1 MPIAGLLRESELTPE
16 AARRQVTK
24 FHRQTTLGRAVEVA
38 GVGLH
43 TGNQVAVRL
52 TPAPAFTG
60 FVFRRTD
67 LGDFD
72 VPAAPH
78 AVARVSYATTL
89 MRQGVMVSTVEHLLA
104 ALVGSGVDNCI
115 IEIDGMEVPILDG
128 SAEGWVDLIESAGV
142 RELEAARQFLRI
154 RRPVDVVE
162 SHRSIRIVPADEYRI
177 SCHIDFDHP
186 VVGSQR
192 RSISITNG
200 EFGPE
205 LAAARTFGFA
215 HEVEALRQA
224 GLIQG
229 GSTENA
235 IVLTPHGGMLNEVPL
250 RWPDEFVRHK
260 MIDIVGDLALFGMP
274 ILGHVIADRA
284 GHALHTQLVAKVVR
298 DESAWEIVSQPVTEA
313 AALLS

>member
-1 MPIAGLLRESELTPE
+1 MTH
-16 AARRQVTK
+16 VN
-24 FHRQTTLGRAVEVA
+24 RQTTLEASAEVA

-43 TGNQVAVRL
+43 TGNHVAVRL

-67 LGDFD
+67 LGEFD

-104 ALVGSGVDNCI
+104 ALVGCRIDNCI

-128 SAEGWVDLIESAGV
+128 SAEGWVDLIEEAGV
-142 RELEAARQFLRI
+142 RQLEAARQYLCI
-154 RRPVDVVE
+154 RRPVEVVE
-162 SHRSIRIVPADEYRI
+162 AQRSIRIIPADEYRI
-177 SCHIDFDHP
+177 TCHIDFDHP

-192 RSISITNG
+192 RSVSITDG
-200 EFGPE
+200 EFTSE
-205 LAAARTFGFA
+205 LAAARTFGFV
-215 HEVEALRQA
+215 HEIEALRQA

-235 IVLTPHGGMLNEVPL
+235 IVLTPQGGMLNEVPL

-274 ILGHVIADRA
+274 VLGHVIADRA

-298 DESAWEIVSQPVTEA
+298 DETAWEIVATPTPSIA
-313 AALLS
+313 AVSL

>member
-1 MPIAGLLRESELTPE
+1 M
-16 AARRQVTK
+16 ARRLSQTDGTSLKQVI
-24 FHRQTTLGRAVEVA
+24 RQTSLGSVTEVA

-43 TGNQVAVRL
+43 TGNHVTVRL

-67 LGDFD
+67 LGEFD

-104 ALVGSGVDNCI
+104 ALVGCGVDNCI
-115 IEIDGMEVPILDG
+115 VEIDGMEVPILDG
-128 SAEGWVDLIESAGV
+128 SAEGWVDMIEEAGV
-142 RELEAARQFLRI
+142 RELEAARQYLRI
-154 RRPVDVVE
+154 QRAVEVVE
-162 SHRSIRIVPADEYRI
+162 ANRSIRIVPADEYRI
-177 SCHIDFDHP
+177 TCHIDFDHP
-186 VVGSQR
+186 VVGSQTK
-192 RSISITNG
+192 SVSITAG
-200 EFGPE
+200 EFARE
-205 LAAARTFGFA
+205 LAAARTFGFV

-274 ILGHVIADRA
+274 VLGHVVADRA

-298 DESAWEIVSQPVTEA
+298 DEAAWEIVAHPAPSSVA
-313 AALLS
+313 VVL

>member
-1 MPIAGLLRESELTPE
+1 
-16 AARRQVTK
+16 VTK
-24 FHRQTTLGRAVEVA
+24 FHRQSTLGTAVEVA

-43 TGNQVAVRL
+43 TGNQVTVRL

-104 ALVGSGVDNCI
+104 ALVGCGVDNCI

-128 SAEGWVDLIESAGV
+128 SAEGWVDLIDEARV
-142 RELEAARQFLRI
+142 RELEAARQYLCI
-154 RRPVDVVE
+154 RRPVEVVE
-162 SHRSIRIVPADEYRI
+162 ANRSIRIIPADEYRI
-177 SCHIDFDHP
+177 TCHIDFEHP
-186 VVGSQR
+186 VVGRQQR
-192 RSISITNG
+192 SVSITNG

-205 LAAARTFGFA
+205 LAAARTFGFV

-274 ILGHVIADRA
+274 VLGHVMADRA

-298 DESAWEIVSQPVTEA
+298 DEAAWEIVAHPTPAEVAVS
-313 AALLS
+313 L